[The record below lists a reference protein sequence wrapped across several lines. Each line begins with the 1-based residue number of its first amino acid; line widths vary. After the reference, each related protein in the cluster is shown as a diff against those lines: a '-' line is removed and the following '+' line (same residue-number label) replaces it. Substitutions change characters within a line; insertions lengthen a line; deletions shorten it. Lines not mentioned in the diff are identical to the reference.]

1 MHISRSFIYVGLYL
15 ALASCGAAAL
25 SSESSRALRTT
36 AKVVY
41 YHPAFGAGP
50 TVITRADG
58 SVLDERRYEPFGA
71 AIGAIDFALD
81 PHNALNKETD
91 ATTGW
96 SDHGARWLAPETA
109 RWLTPDPPVKAP
121 DPKFMAQ
128 PWALHPYQYV
138 EQNPVLFWDPDGREP
153 KSVNVCEPEP
163 EPQPEH
169 HSLGAKIMHGVHTG
183 VAIEHAAA
191 SSAALADKVVHST
204 RLHKAAHGAERLGK
218 GASGVLAGGHFI
230 AWMASEPGSKEN
242 AEHAGATFVNGIMII
257 APPWVTLGLAAIEL
271 IFPGF
276 NEWVGR
282 PVKLPWVEERR
293 AQERATQARME
304 AKLDTLSANFD
315 LWLQANPLPN
325 TSQGE
330 APPKYGPEPPPKYGP
345 PAPERVSRPDP
356 DDP

>member
-1 MHISRSFIYVGLYL
+1 LYSGYMSLYV
-15 ALASCGAAAL
+15 ALASCGAAAT
-25 SSESSRALRTT
+25 SSESSHALRTT

-81 PHNALNKETD
+81 PHNLLNKETD

-128 PWALHPYQYV
+128 PWSLHPYQYV
-138 EQNPVLFWDPDGREP
+138 EQNPIVFWDPDGREP
-153 KSVNVCEPEP
+153 KPVNICEPEP
-163 EPQPEH
+163 Q
-169 HSLGAKIMHGVHTG
+169 HTPG
-183 VAIEHAAA
+183 ERALHALHTTVAVGHAATA
-191 SSAALADKVVHST
+191 IAEGADKLVQSA
-204 RLHKAAHGAERLGK
+204 RLHKTVHTADRVGK
-218 GASGVLAGGHFI
+218 TASGVLTVYHFFG
-230 AWMASEPGSKEN
+230 WMYSEPGTKEN
-242 AEHAGATFVNGIMII
+242 HEHAGATFVNGIMII
-257 APPWVTLGLAAIEL
+257 APPWLTLGLAAIEL

-282 PVKLPWVEERR
+282 PISIADFKAEAARQR
-293 AQERATQARME
+293 AAQARLD
-304 AKLDTLSANFD
+304 AKLDAANAKLD
-315 LWLQANPLPN
+315 AWLKANPAPN

-330 APPKYGPEPPPKYGP
+330 PPPKYGPEPPPVYGP
-345 PAPERVSRPDP
+345 PAPERVSRPEP
-356 DDP
+356 DAEGWQ